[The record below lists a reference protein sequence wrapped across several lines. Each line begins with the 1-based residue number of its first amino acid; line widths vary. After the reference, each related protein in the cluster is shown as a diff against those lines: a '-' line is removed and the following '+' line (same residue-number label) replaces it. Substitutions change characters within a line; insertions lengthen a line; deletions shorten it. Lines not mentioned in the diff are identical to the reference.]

1 MIRPEFEFAR
11 KFIFKGLKL
20 ENENLGNTRNLK
32 NIENLKNTGNSE
44 NKNTEQDELSPEGKK
59 WLNRFTFIF
68 GVYILFLLSVFIIPT
83 DILDKCQI
91 CANFTNFM
99 KQFIPSIE
107 IFGST
112 SKIPQ
117 VVMFYVSYISIISVI
132 VFIIL
137 LVFWTFL
144 SVKYNVEYFK
154 SLKDFIKSA
163 LFAFLLLIAIYWL
176 ANKYFSGTLVLGKIG
191 IFAKDFYPT
200 MSSRLEILYWTFQ
213 VQFATV
219 LICALIFSMF
229 FSAIILNTK
238 NQINK
243 FF

>member
-154 SLKDFIKSA
+154 NLREALKYNIY
-163 LFAFLLLIAIYWL
+163 AFLLFAMSFWL
-176 ANKYFSGTLVLGKIG
+176 VKKYFSGTLVLEKIG
-191 IFAKDFYPT
+191 IFAIDFHPT

-213 VQFATV
+213 IQFFIVV
-219 LICALIFSMF
+219 LSGLVFSVL
-229 FSAIILNTK
+229 FSTIILNIK
-238 NQINK
+238 SLINK

>member
-1 MIRPEFEFAR
+1 MENDN
-11 KFIFKGLKL
+11 LKKSINL
-20 ENENLGNTRNLK
+20 ENTRNS
-32 NIENLKNTGNSE
+32 KNTGNSE
-44 NKNTEQDELSPEGKK
+44 NKNTEQDELSPECKK

-91 CANFTNFM
+91 CASFTNFM

-117 VVMFYVSYISIISVI
+117 VVMFYTGYIYVIFVILFLILFFSV
-132 VFIIL
+132 L
-137 LVFWTFL
+137 FL
-144 SVKYNVEYFK
+144 SMKYSNGVCYKNFKLKHILYTTFVCAVIYYIHIRLYFCG
-154 SLKDFIKSA
+154 
-163 LFAFLLLIAIYWL
+163 
-176 ANKYFSGTLVLGKIG
+176 NLVLEKVG

-200 MSSRLEILYWTFQ
+200 MSSRFEILFWTFL
-213 VQFATV
+213 AHG
-219 LICALIFSMF
+219 
-229 FSAIILNTK
+229 IILFFGAVFFPVFLSDIINNIK